1 VKLREGAPFHDIV
14 RAGFGQRRKM
24 LHKLL
29 VEFGDV
35 DGAFAAADVAATA
48 RAEEL
53 AVEQWITL
61 ANVLTE
67 ETGTPREGCAIG
79 TS

>member
-1 VKLREGAPFHDIV
+1 VV

-29 VEFGDV
+29 AGFGDV
-35 DGAFAAADVAATA
+35 DAAFAAASVATTA

-53 AVEQWITL
+53 AIDQWIVL
-61 ANVLTE
+61 ANSLQSKT
-67 ETGTPREGCAIG
+67 
-79 TS
+79 

>member
-1 VKLREGAPFHDIV
+1 MVLERRDPRVKLLAGAPFHDLV

-29 VEFGDV
+29 AEFGDV
-35 DGAFAAADVAATA
+35 DAAFAAASVAATA

-53 AVEQWITL
+53 AIDQWIVL
-61 ANVLTE
+61 ANSLH
-67 ETGTPREGCAIG
+67 PR
-79 TS
+79 T